1 MKLPPPTAASGND
14 RCESETTRTLG
25 VEHCGGG
32 WSVSPRKRLSH
43 KQELEHWTRQRA
55 VARAESGERSEQR
68 AAGSGEQRAESSL
81 QQSMWLICGLEAL
94 RAVTRQQSYR

>member
-43 KQELEHWTRQRA
+43 KQELETLDA
-55 VARAESGERSEQR
+55 SASGSESGERR
-68 AAGSGEQRAESSL
+68 AQGAEGCGKRRAKSREL
-81 QQSMWLICGLEAL
+81 LAAEHVADL
-94 RAVTRQQSYR
+94 RA